1 MILIIRH
8 FTEDGEVAH
17 VALSDC
23 GAYVRWLLDNP
34 SRANGMDLEV
44 AIAHMSYSEIA
55 AAFAKVTGK
64 QARYVSVSFP
74 EYFKTFGGRESFM
87 SVLKNPRMGL
97 VSKLRFGFSF
107 STKQPSSYNA
117 DPADPAT
124 LSFETNFTGFWNIWR
139 ASKGNKGV
147 IQRDYGL
154 LDEIHPNR
162 IKSAEE
168 WFRKEAEKGDLWE
181 RLNNTAPILKWSE
194 DGAKGTI

>member
-1 MILIIRH
+1 M
-8 FTEDGEVAH
+8 
-17 VALSDC
+17 ALSDC